1 MMKSILKKA
10 TGVLATLILTVGLIA
25 GCGGADKKADNKAPA
40 KADAGKKQTYVVAT
54 RGTFRPFTYTDDK
67 NNLTGYDVE
76 ILKEIE
82 KRNPDL
88 HFEFKL
94 MSVSAGFLGLESK
107 QVDIVANQITYNKQR
122 EAKSIWTK
130 EVNNY
135 TSRKLAVRKDRND
148 INGIDDLK
156 GKKVAVVTTS
166 EVTRQLQQYNETAN
180 PKIELILTD
189 KGNNECMN
197 LVATG
202 RADATPVYEV
212 TINDAAKN
220 LGLNIKAV
228 GPVIASDAT
237 HFALHKDPEAQKL
250 ADRLDAEIKK
260 MREDGTLKKLSETFL
275 LKDYTIPQK

>member
-1 MMKSILKKA
+1 MMNKLLKKTVGLLVASIL
-10 TGVLATLILTVGLIA
+10 VIGLIA
-25 GCGGADKKADNKAPA
+25 GCGGAEKKAENNAPA
-40 KADAGKKQTYVVAT
+40 KAGTGKKQTYVVAT
-54 RGTFRPFTYTDDK
+54 RGTFRPFTYTDEK
-67 NNLTGYDVE
+67 NNLTGYDIE

-148 INGIDDLK
+148 ITTIDDLR
-156 GKKVAVVTTS
+156 GKKVAVITTS
-166 EVTRQLQQYNETAN
+166 EVTRQLQAYNEKAN

-228 GPVIASDAT
+228 GPVIASDPT
-237 HFALHKDPEAQKL
+237 HYALHKDPEAQKL

-260 MREDGTLKKLSETFL
+260 LRADGTLKKLSEKFL
-275 LKDYTIPQK
+275 LKDYTVPQQ